1 MLVDSQAVSY
11 LLTNV
16 IEIHVDQNFIYKK
29 ISTFSV
35 IETNTNKCN

>member
-11 LLTNV
+11 ILTNG

-35 IETNTNKCN
+35 IETVKHKQI